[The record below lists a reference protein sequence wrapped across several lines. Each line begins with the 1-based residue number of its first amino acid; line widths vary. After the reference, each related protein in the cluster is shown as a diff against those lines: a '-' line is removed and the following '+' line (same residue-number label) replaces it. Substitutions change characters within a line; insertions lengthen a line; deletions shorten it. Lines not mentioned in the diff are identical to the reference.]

1 MNFYI
6 RYIKLWFKRNNE
18 SEQYEFKP
26 DKVNVVTG
34 DSSTG
39 KSSMLRI
46 IDYCLF
52 SANSMI
58 VEDVINEN
66 TKWYGLSFH
75 LNGHDFVVIRKAPSV
90 EIEEASIYWKE
101 DESEFPDSFTPNMT
115 VGDMTVIMN
124 QLFSVPEATI
134 ELKDR
139 NILLSFRHF
148 LILNYLTED
157 IIATVNTYF
166 DTRFFMNSDFQEV
179 LDSVFRIAIGINDTL
194 EYQLE
199 SSLKKKREALNT
211 YRDKG
216 NNAKLRNQRFDAA
229 IDEIWG
235 GLREQGLIYNTSRT
249 SRQQVQSDI
258 IEAFDKFNK
267 TFLNQQAKEEVLKLK
282 EKKAECEK
290 NLSLYASLQKEFERY
305 KLTKEAQKDSLLP
318 IQYIYQ
324 HMEEVIQYHDT
335 NLLLEMLNT
344 SLENLK
350 KLMPRMELPS
360 SIEQETKTLQDELD
374 RLNMQ
379 IAGLAPC
386 ADKATD
392 TDWIIKIRD
401 YQNRYYNL
409 SVPQSVKYTQQEDI
423 NRETEIELISS
434 KLDALKARN
443 HATLKDLNDS
453 IYIYYGMQHG
463 ISDSYG
469 NDRPVYD
476 IRNRTLM
483 LERSSN
489 EYPIANIGS
498 KSNYMFLHLCF
509 FLGLHDLLISKGCRQ
524 VPSFLFIDQPSIP
537 YYADKD
543 VKSNNDKDKLT
554 KAFGL
559 ISRFMEKVVEYNG
572 HHFQII
578 LMEHADSSY
587 WLNFKNF
594 ETRYK
599 FVDGEGLV
607 PKRIREFSGL

>member
-39 KSSMLRI
+39 KSSVLRI

-66 TKWYGLSFH
+66 TNWYGLSFH
-75 LNGHDFVVIRKAPSV
+75 LNGHNFIVIRKAPSV
-90 EIEEASIYWKE
+90 EIEESSIYWKE

-124 QLFSVPEATI
+124 QLFSVPDATI

-199 SSLKKKREALNT
+199 SSLKKKREALNS
-211 YRDKG
+211 YREKG
-216 NNAKLRNQRFDAA
+216 NNAKLRNQRFDAT

-235 GLREQGLIYNTSRT
+235 GLIEQGLIYSTSRT

-258 IEAFDKFNK
+258 TEAFDKFNK

-282 EKKAECEK
+282 GKKAECEK
-290 NLSLYASLQKEFERY
+290 TLSLYASLQKEFERY
-305 KLTKEAQKDSLLP
+305 RLIKEAQKDSLLP

-324 HMEEVIQYHDT
+324 HMNEVLQYHDT
-335 NLLLEMLNT
+335 NLLLEMLNI
-344 SLENLK
+344 SLENIK
-350 KLMPRMELPS
+350 ELMPRMELPS
-360 SIEQETKTLQDELD
+360 SIEQDTKSLQNELD
-374 RLNMQ
+374 KLNMQ
-379 IAGLAPC
+379 IASLAPC

-392 TDWIIKIRD
+392 TDWILKIRD

-453 IYIYYGMQHG
+453 IYTYYGMQHG

-476 IRNRTLM
+476 SRNRTLR
-483 LERSSN
+483 LERSSK

-543 VKSNNDKDKLT
+543 VKSNNDKDKLA

-607 PKRIREFSGL
+607 PKRILEFSGL

>member
-6 RYIKLWFKRNNE
+6 RYIKLWFKCNNE

-66 TKWYGLSFH
+66 TNWYGLSFH
-75 LNGHDFVVIRKAPSV
+75 LNGHNYIVIRKAPSV
-90 EIEEASIYWKE
+90 ETEEASIYWKE
-101 DESEFPDSFTPNMT
+101 DESEFPESFTPNMT

-124 QLFSVPEATI
+124 QLFSVPETTI
-134 ELKDR
+134 EARDR

-179 LDSVFRIAIGINDTL
+179 LDSVFRLAIGIDDSL

-199 SSLKKKREALNT
+199 SSLKKKEKELVS
-211 YRDKG
+211 YRNKG
-216 NNAKLRNQRFDAA
+216 NSAKSRNQRFDAT
-229 IDEIWG
+229 IDEIWE

-249 SRQQVQSDI
+249 SRLQVQSDI
-258 IEAFDKFNK
+258 NEAFDKFNK
-267 TFLNQQAKEEVLKLK
+267 TFINQQAKEEVLKLK
-282 EKKAECEK
+282 EKKAEFEK
-290 NLSLYASLQKEFERY
+290 KLSLYASLRKEFERY

-318 IQYIYQ
+318 IQYINQ
-324 HMEEVIQYHDT
+324 HMKEVIQYHDT
-335 NLLLEMLNT
+335 KQLVEMLNA
-344 SLENLK
+344 SLEDIV
-350 KLMPRMELPS
+350 KLMPHMELPS
-360 SIEQETKTLQDELD
+360 SIDQDVITLQEEIEQ
-374 RLNMQ
+374 LNQQ
-379 IAGLAPC
+379 ITSLSPC
-386 ADKATD
+386 ADKEKD
-392 TDWIIKIRD
+392 IDWIIKIRD
-401 YQNRYYNL
+401 YQNRYRNL
-409 SVPQSVKYTQQEDI
+409 SVPQSVKYTQQGDI
-423 NRETEIELISS
+423 NREAEIVSISS

-443 HATLKDLNDS
+443 HASLKDLNDS
-453 IYIYYGMQHG
+453 IYTYYGMQHG

-476 IRNRTLM
+476 SRNKALM
-483 LERSSN
+483 LERSGK

-543 VKSNNDKDKLT
+543 VESNNDKDKLV
-554 KAFGL
+554 KAFAL
-559 ISRFMEKVVEYNG
+559 ISRFMEKVVGYNG

-578 LMEHADSSY
+578 MIEHADSIY
-587 WLNFKNF
+587 WLNYKSF
-594 ETRYK
+594 ETRYR